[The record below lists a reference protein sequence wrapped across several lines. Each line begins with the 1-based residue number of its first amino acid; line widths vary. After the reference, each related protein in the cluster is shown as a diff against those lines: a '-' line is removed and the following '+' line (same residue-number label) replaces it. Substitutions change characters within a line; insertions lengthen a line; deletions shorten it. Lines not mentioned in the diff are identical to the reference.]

1 MFREKKNNETIAD
14 LVKTARKEK
23 GLSARKLATLLNVSH
38 TEINNI
44 ESGIR
49 VKPSIIVL
57 KGIEQ
62 YLDVPFSITAK
73 LAGYSDETVKY
84 GEEEIEN
91 EPRKKETPK
100 KKESTKKE
108 KEEIELL

>member
-1 MFREKKNNETIAD
+1 MFREKKTNETIAD
-14 LVKTARKEK
+14 LVKNARKEK

-57 KGIEQ
+57 QGIEQ

-73 LAGYSDETVKY
+73 LAGYSDENKNTPFIRMHLLKLC
-84 GEEEIEN
+84 
-91 EPRKKETPK
+91 RKEVFY
-100 KKESTKKE
+100 STTFKFPPYL
-108 KEEIELL
+108 IS